1 MKKLLT
7 ALFSALLFC
16 CTAAPEQMKASLPEM
31 KRRPVMDGTLSAGEW
46 KDGIQVYGLVRHNS
60 PYLSSRQGTLYFGM
74 EGVFLLCR
82 KDGTAPGR
90 RAAPEQSEETGRGG
104 LSG

>member
-74 EGVFLLCR
+74 DKEYFYF
-82 KDGTAPGR
+82 
-90 RAAPEQSEETGRGG
+90 AAPEQSEETGRGG